1 MPDTTRPCGGCQPP
15 SSARRRHKRYAPH
28 KPSQAN
34 SPRGLSQANQGHGPP
49 SSFGSRDVGR
59 SIQEFERCH
68 LSASEQIC
76 CCIFVRMPIGGNVQ
90 TPVVNQLRHA
100 GRQAGFHQVLDLLWH
115 TATCSR
121 KNLGKINTEHHSSH
135 ATGAVIS
142 DVYAL
147 NWQAWSFRVIEWG

>member
-1 MPDTTRPCGGCQPP
+1 MPDTTWPCGGCQPP

-28 KPSQAN
+28 KPSQPN

-59 SIQEFERCH
+59 SI
-68 LSASEQIC
+68 S
-76 CCIFVRMPIGGNVQ
+76 VRMPIDGNVQ
-90 TPVVNQLRHA
+90 VLVVNQLRHA

-121 KNLGKINTEHHSSH
+121 KNLGKINTEHNSSH
-135 ATGAVIS
+135 ATGPVIS